1 MPFPQFAQT
10 LTVKSIANNTFCTRS
25 NWKCGGIWSSNVWK
39 TSESSSTFSTK
50 FEMSAESRRCAH
62 SKLSSV
68 YVFTEEGLFYIYILQ
83 FVHLF
88 GQGNSSLAYALPLTS
103 LACPFDLS
111 CSVSCVVHFHTQ
123 TFPCGRMCRWG
134 WGEIFGSDERRTTE
148 VKRPR
153 GPSPRNVRSID
164 CHDARLVQGIAPNVQ
179 WTHRARKTSTSIYL
193 TNQLRF
199 CAVCF
204 RFKFD
209 YFFKIKTYRT
219 VIPVPIVQSILIFLK
234 RNRPSYFKADWRAI
248 IAICLA
254 WQIYSLSF
262 SVFCR

>member
-1 MPFPQFAQT
+1 MWWDLVIQRLEDLREQFHFLYQIWDVSWKPKVCP
-10 LTVKSIANNTFCTRS
+10 LEIKFCLRFY
-25 NWKCGGIWSSNVWK
+25 WRGFI
-39 TSESSSTFSTK
+39 
-50 FEMSAESRRCAH
+50 
-62 SKLSSV
+62 L
-68 YVFTEEGLFYIYILQ
+68 YIYIYILQ

-111 CSVSCVVHFHTQ
+111 CSVSCVVHFVHTQ

-134 WGEIFGSDERRTTE
+134 WGEIFGSDGRRTTE

-179 WTHRARKTSTSIYL
+179 WTHRARKTSTSIFL

-209 YFFKIKTYRT
+209 YFFKI
-219 VIPVPIVQSILIFLK
+219 
-234 RNRPSYFKADWRAI
+234 
-248 IAICLA
+248 
-254 WQIYSLSF
+254 
-262 SVFCR
+262 